1 MKTLL
6 TTCLAIC
13 ATNFLFAQ
21 LPVAWQSTYGGSSAD
36 EIRSVVGT
44 ADGGVIIG
52 GTSAS
57 GISGNKSMASY
68 GANDYWVIK
77 YDVDGTVEWQQAYG
91 GSGND
96 NLFAILQT
104 ADGGYLLGGTSF
116 SGATG
121 NKSEGLIGVSDYW
134 IIKTDGSGI
143 IQWQNAI
150 GGSNIDD
157 LTGLTACSDG
167 GYLISGHSNSGIS
180 GDKTENSVAGSADYW
195 MVKINSTGIIQW
207 QNTIG
212 GNNIDVPLGAVQN
225 PDGTY
230 TVAGYSL
237 SGATGEKT
245 EPSNGN
251 YDYWVL
257 NLSSTGTLQWQN
269 AIGGN
274 GVDLMRSIAPAI
286 DGGVLIGGYSGS
298 GITGDKTEALIG
310 IYDYWVLKLNSAGTI
325 VWQNTIG
332 GTSDDYLFSIVPN
345 APENAYL
352 LAGYSYSGIGGDK
365 TETGDATANY
375 WMVEIDLSGTLI
387 NQETLLASNYDF
399 GYAAGICTD
408 GGYAMGGKSNSG
420 ISGDKT
426 GANNGDFD
434 YWLVKMEPPCNPLT
448 EVCNTV
454 DDDCD
459 GLIDEDVQNTY
470 YADADADDFGDDA
483 STILACSQP
492 EGYTTDNTDC
502 NDANADIYPGATEV
516 CNTFDDDCNGLI
528 DEDLENTISISPVG
542 GTVFCQGGSVVLIAT
557 HTGTGLQ
564 WKRNGVML
572 VGAVTPEYTALTAG
586 VYTCLS
592 YSDCDTT
599 ESAPITV
606 TVNKNPKAT
615 INAGGP
621 TNFCAG
627 GSVVLSVNPVG
638 GSTYQWYRGGT
649 MLIGATGLNY
659 TATVAGNYK
668 CLVTKTATGCY
679 KMSNVIPVT
688 VPCREGEVIGEET
701 VISLYPNPTSSS
713 IQVETH
719 NTGITAAAIINAL
732 GQTVIADF
740 NFEGNCTIDVHDLP
754 VGMYWLKTLNGAH
767 VTLTQFIKQ

>member
-6 TTCLAIC
+6 TACLAIC

-44 ADGGVIIG
+44 ADGGVIVG

-57 GISGNKSMASY
+57 GISGSKSMASY

-104 ADGGYLLGGTSF
+104 SDGGYLLGGTSF

-180 GDKTENSVAGSADYW
+180 GDKTENAVGGSADYW
-195 MVKINSTGIIQW
+195 IVKINSTGTIQW
-207 QNTIG
+207 QNAIG
-212 GNNIDVPLGAVQN
+212 GNNVDVPLGAVQN

-237 SGATGEKT
+237 SGATGEKS
-245 EPSNGN
+245 EPTNGN

-257 NLSSTGTLQWQN
+257 NLSATGTLIWQN

-274 GVDLMRSIAPAI
+274 GVDLLRSIAPAI
-286 DGGVLIGGYSGS
+286 DGGVVIGGYSGS

-310 IYDYWVLKLNSAGTI
+310 IYDYWVLKLNSVGAI

-345 APENAYL
+345 ATENAYL

-408 GGYAMGGKSNSG
+408 GGYTMGGKSNSG

-426 GANNGDFD
+426 DANYGDFD

-483 STILACSQP
+483 STILACEIP
-492 EGYTTDNTDC
+492 EGYTTVNTDC
-502 NDANADIYPGATEV
+502 NDANAEIYPGATEV
-516 CNTFDDDCNGLI
+516 CNTLDDDCDALI

-564 WKRNGVML
+564 WKRNGVIL
-572 VGAVTPEYTALTAG
+572 IGAVTPEYTALTTG

-599 ESAPITV
+599 ESAPINV
-606 TVNKNPKAT
+606 SVNKNPKAT

-638 GSTYQWYRGGT
+638 GSIYQWYRGGT
-649 MLIGATGLNY
+649 MLAGATGINY
-659 TATVAGNYK
+659 TATVSGNYK
-668 CLVTKTATGCY
+668 CLVTKTATGCF

-688 VPCREGEVIGEET
+688 VTCREDDLAASNGRVEV
-701 VISLYPNPTSSS
+701 YPNPAADN
-713 IQVETH
+713 IQV
-719 NTGITAAAIINAL
+719 
-732 GQTVIADF
+732 DF
-740 NFEGNCTIDVHDLP
+740 NFDFDGDVKIFNQTGELMATHSASQFNTIDIHDLP
-754 VGMYWLKTLNGAH
+754 AGVYILLANDSNMNKIAYF
-767 VTLTQFIKQ
+767 VKQ